1 MNLIIEDN
9 DGEEY
14 NVIIGLEDYLDD
26 PKTIMKEIK
35 LTVDH
40 IENE

>member
-40 IENE
+40 IESE